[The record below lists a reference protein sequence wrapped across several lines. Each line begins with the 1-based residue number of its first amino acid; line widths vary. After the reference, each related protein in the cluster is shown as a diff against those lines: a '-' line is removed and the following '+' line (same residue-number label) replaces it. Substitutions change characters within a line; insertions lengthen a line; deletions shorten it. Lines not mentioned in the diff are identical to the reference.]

1 MNQLEEFRKEIDAL
15 DDQIIDALSKRFE
28 VCRQVAHF
36 KKAENI
42 PMMQPGRVEEVKKHR
57 QDLGFQKRISKDFM
71 LNLYDLI
78 IQESCRIEDEIIE
91 ENPVVSLPKK
101 LNNNK

>member
-1 MNQLEEFRKEIDAL
+1 MNQLDQFRQEIDTL
-15 DDQIIDALSKRFE
+15 DRQIIEALGKRFE
-28 VCRQVAHF
+28 VCRRVAHF

-42 PMMQPGRVEEVKKHR
+42 PMMQPGRVEEVKKNR
-57 QDLGFQKRISKDFM
+57 QELGVKYSVDVNFM

-91 ENPVVSLPKK
+91 RG
-101 LNNNK
+101 

>member
-1 MNQLEEFRKEIDAL
+1 MNQLDQFRQEIDTL
-15 DDQIIDALSKRFE
+15 DSQIIEALGKRFE
-28 VCRQVAHF
+28 VCRRVAHF

-42 PMMQPGRVEEVKKHR
+42 PMMQPGRVEEVKKNR
-57 QDLGFQKRISKDFM
+57 QELGVKYSVDVNFM

-91 ENPVVSLPKK
+91 HS
-101 LNNNK
+101 

>member
-1 MNQLEEFRKEIDAL
+1 MNQLDQFRQEIDTL
-15 DDQIIDALSKRFE
+15 DSQIIEALGKRFE

-42 PMMQPGRVEEVKKHR
+42 PMMQPGRVEEVKKNR
-57 QDLGFQKRISKDFM
+57 QELGVKYSVDVNFM

-91 ENPVVSLPKK
+91 HG
-101 LNNNK
+101 

>member
-1 MNQLEEFRKEIDAL
+1 MNQLDQFRQEIDTL
-15 DDQIIDALSKRFE
+15 DRQIIEALGKRFE
-28 VCRQVAHF
+28 VCRRVAHF

-42 PMMQPGRVEEVKKHR
+42 PMMQPGRVEEVKKNR
-57 QDLGFQKRISKDFM
+57 QEVGVKYSVDVNFM

-91 ENPVVSLPKK
+91 HD
-101 LNNNK
+101 